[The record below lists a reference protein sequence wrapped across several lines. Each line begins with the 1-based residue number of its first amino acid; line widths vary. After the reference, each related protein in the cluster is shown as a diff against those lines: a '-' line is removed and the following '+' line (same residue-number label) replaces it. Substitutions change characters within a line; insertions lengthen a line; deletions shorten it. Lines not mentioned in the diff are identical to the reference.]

1 MTKTL
6 VQIPDSPGVPMS
18 DAEKDFLSL
27 QWGCYVTVI
36 LEFASALFFLMGA
49 LTVTKDWTKAQKEEE
64 GKVFDFLLTK
74 EQYFSGVLSIQIW
87 PV

>member
-1 MTKTL
+1 
-6 VQIPDSPGVPMS
+6 MS

-64 GKVFDFLLTK
+64 GKRRFWIFISK
-74 EQYFSGVLSIQIW
+74 GVI
-87 PV
+87 

>member
-1 MTKTL
+1 M
-6 VQIPDSPGVPMS
+6 QIPDSPGVPMS

-64 GKVFDFLLTK
+64 GKRRFLIFISK
-74 EQYFSGVLSIQIW
+74 GVI
-87 PV
+87 